1 MEDKR
6 VDSRLGEVRLGPGC
20 EIEPEALVGY
30 LSPRSG
36 VSDELVIG
44 EGARIRSGSV
54 IYAGSTIGAGLET
67 GHNVVIREQNE
78 IGDDLSIWNNS
89 VIDYGCKIG
98 VGVKIHCNSYIAQ
111 FTVIEDGVF
120 MAPGVTIA
128 NDIHPGCPES
138 GECMKGPVL
147 KKGCRLGVNVT
158 VMPFVTIG
166 EGTLV
171 GGGSVV
177 TKDLPP
183 KVLAYGNPARVHA
196 ELNDLKCKTGRREA
210 PYR

>member
-6 VDSRLGEVRLGPGC
+6 VDSRLGRVRLGPDC

-44 EGARIRSGSV
+44 KGARVRSGSV

-89 VIDYGCKIG
+89 VIDYGCNIG
-98 VGVKIHCNSYIAQ
+98 VGVKIHCNIYIAQ
-111 FTVIEDGVF
+111 FTVIEDGARRHYRQRYSSR
-120 MAPGVTIA
+120 M
-128 NDIHPGCPES
+128 S
-138 GECMKGPVL
+138 GIRRMH
-147 KKGCRLGVNVT
+147 
-158 VMPFVTIG
+158 
-166 EGTLV
+166 EGTGPEEGL
-171 GGGSVV
+171 
-177 TKDLPP
+177 
-183 KVLAYGNPARVHA
+183 PAR
-196 ELNDLKCKTGRREA
+196 R
-210 PYR
+210 